1 MMRNVQAIR
10 KLKAHLHMIY
20 GLASDLNGEYGTA
33 GNLMKLYGECFNHI
47 TTELLP
53 QMGMSEDEVR
63 DLVTAMEPELEELAN
78 H

>member
-1 MMRNVQAIR
+1 MRNEQAIR

-20 GLASDLNGEYGTA
+20 GLADDLSGSYGSVGT
-33 GNLMKLYGECFNHI
+33 LMKLYGEAFNHI

-63 DLVTAMEPELEELAN
+63 DLLTSIEPELEVA
-78 H
+78 